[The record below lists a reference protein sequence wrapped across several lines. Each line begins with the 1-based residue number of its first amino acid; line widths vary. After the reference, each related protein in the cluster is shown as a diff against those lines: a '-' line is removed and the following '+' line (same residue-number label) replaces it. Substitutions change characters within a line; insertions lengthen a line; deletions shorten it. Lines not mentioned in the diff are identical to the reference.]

1 MTTFRLAAAG
11 ANLRTVILFAIA
23 FVGLNIL
30 DAQLTGTALVLG
42 SSEMNPMATG
52 FGSSL
57 LLKGLISSG
66 IAVAL
71 VLLGRGRL
79 LKPLCVGML
88 VVVLWN
94 LVAVWSW
101 MP

>member
-1 MTTFRLAAAG
+1 MTALRLAVAG
-11 ANLRTVILFAIA
+11 ADSRTDILFGIA
-23 FVGLNIL
+23 FVALNIL

-42 SSEMNPMATG
+42 SSELNPIATG

-94 LVAVWSW
+94 VVAVWSW